1 MLTKRWLS
9 KITPNLWRE
18 YCVNTTLKEGQ
29 MYILIVETQFH
40 RCLRQIEVVEYKCEN
55 GYGYGYPDGY
65 PDILYPILLH
75 HWLEFKPGNQ
85 MQKDNLTTIIAVI
98 FKCLDGEDGHSLSQL
113 GQLNSFS

>member
-1 MLTKRWLS
+1 
-9 KITPNLWRE
+9 
-18 YCVNTTLKEGQ
+18 

-75 HWLEFKPGNQ
+75 HCRLRLRVPPSPFIRWLGTP
-85 MQKDNLTTIIAVI
+85 
-98 FKCLDGEDGHSLSQL
+98 
-113 GQLNSFS
+113 

>member
-1 MLTKRWLS
+1 
-9 KITPNLWRE
+9 
-18 YCVNTTLKEGQ
+18 

-75 HWLEFKPGNQ
+75 HCSYKVQ
-85 MQKDNLTTIIAVI
+85 T
-98 FKCLDGEDGHSLSQL
+98 
-113 GQLNSFS
+113 LNKSVWALICSGKEKYNYNFAI

>member
-1 MLTKRWLS
+1 
-9 KITPNLWRE
+9 
-18 YCVNTTLKEGQ
+18 

-75 HWLEFKPGNQ
+75 HWFY
-85 MQKDNLTTIIAVI
+85 IIDYNV
-98 FKCLDGEDGHSLSQL
+98 DPPHR
-113 GQLNSFS
+113 SFTNITPWPAHQTL

>member
-9 KITPNLWRE
+9 KITPHLWRE

-75 HWLEFKPGNQ
+75 HWSTQPVRE
-85 MQKDNLTTIIAVI
+85 I
-98 FKCLDGEDGHSLSQL
+98 
-113 GQLNSFS
+113 